1 MGGVSVDSH
10 PSSTS
15 LVCGTKREV
24 PKSREGRH
32 GLCEGHADMRGSANL
47 LSNDG
52 VVMCRLDLEAAVI
65 GPKVDRDANAGHAA
79 FVDLELKLAM
89 CAVVLEYIH

>member
-1 MGGVSVDSH
+1 VDSH

-15 LVCGTKREV
+15 SVCGTKREV
-24 PKSREGRH
+24 PKSREDGH

-47 LSNDG
+47 LSDDG
-52 VVMCRLDLEAAVI
+52 VVVRRLDLEATVV
-65 GPKVDRDANAGHAA
+65 GPEVNRDTNAGHAA

-89 CAVVLEYIH
+89 CDAVVECIR

>member
-1 MGGVSVDSH
+1 VDSH

-15 LVCGTKREV
+15 SVCGTKREV
-24 PKSREGRH
+24 PKSREDGH

-47 LSNDG
+47 L
-52 VVMCRLDLEAAVI
+52 LEATVV
-65 GPKVDRDANAGHAA
+65 GPEVNRDTNAGHAA

-89 CAVVLEYIH
+89 CDAVVECIR